1 MSPAKEKDIKDR
13 LTKVWEK
20 EMIRVQHIPN
30 GWLEKR
36 VTFGKCTVKIQG
48 TESLQKMLDTLEDF
62 GIDMNTLKKMEP
74 DYHLIFEIYE
84 AVRVYRLAVRYLR
97 ELKEHMSTF
106 DNFKWWENN

>member
-1 MSPAKEKDIKDR
+1 MSPAKEKDIKDK

-36 VTFGKCTVKIQG
+36 VTLGKCTVKIQG
-48 TESLQKMLDTLEDF
+48 TMPLQKMLDTIEDF

-74 DYHLIFEIYE
+74 DYDQVNAIHGAIK
-84 AVRVYRLAVRYLR
+84 AYRIAVRYLR

-106 DNFKWWENN
+106 DNFKWWDNN